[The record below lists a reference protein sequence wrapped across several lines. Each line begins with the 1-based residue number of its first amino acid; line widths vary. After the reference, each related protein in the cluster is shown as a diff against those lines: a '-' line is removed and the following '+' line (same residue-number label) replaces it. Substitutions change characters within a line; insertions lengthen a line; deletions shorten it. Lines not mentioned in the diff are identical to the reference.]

1 MISSS
6 TEKCYRNGEEIAT
19 RHLNIGNP
27 MIKNFL
33 SSIRQIQES
42 SHGGTGKVDLYE
54 IWGNDDFKSNV
65 DFIDRVVVP
74 PNSTIG
80 FHQHADNEEMYIVLE
95 GSGLMRIEDQER
107 AVTRGDM
114 ILNPAGGR
122 HGLFNNSDKDID
134 LLVLQVSIDAG
145 N

>member
-1 MISSS
+1 
-6 TEKCYRNGEEIAT
+6 
-19 RHLNIGNP
+19 

-54 IWGNDDFKSNV
+54 IWGNDDFKGNV

-80 FHQHADNEEMYIVLE
+80 LHKHGNNEEMYIVLE
-95 GSGLMRIEDQER
+95 GSGLMTIEDQER

-122 HGLFNNSDKDID
+122 HGLFNNSDKNID
-134 LLVLQVSIDAG
+134 LLVLQVSVDAE